1 MAKGNAD
8 GEIRI
13 ETAIDHKGFEAGC
26 DALMNAINS
35 LAKKT
40 KTVNQAIRNTFKKP
54 LEVKVDTNSASGKL
68 SAIKE
73 RAKQVKDEVKKLE
86 SESKVQ
92 TPAVN
97 ESSSPLKTDDLKKQ
111 VNSIAANVEK
121 LEPSF
126 QKAMAGGESAIDAF
140 NSKTELLKSPI
151 AGLKAKLEE
160 IGKTKYPTAEYAKLN
175 GEIDKVYQ
183 KIQLLVDKQEK
194 MQATGVGENSQSWKS
209 LQYDLELTGAKY
221 DELLAKRKAM
231 ETSGSA
237 FQLGSSTEQFSQ
249 LSSTLSSAVSQIQNM
264 RSKVQQTNSE
274 WAKMPTFSNTIKSA
288 FQNTANTIKSAFNG
302 ISTVIKH
309 PLQAADRLFGSII
322 QKSGRLVSTLAR
334 VSLTTAVNGAKKL
347 GSFIKSA
354 ASSML
359 RMVSGSK
366 SMNGSFGNLISNAKK
381 FALSLLGARGVW
393 ALLRKAVSAYMEQN
407 QQLSN
412 TLQGCWSGIGNILGP
427 IIEKIVNLVAQA
439 VSFVLQFL
447 KLFGVVG
454 KSTTK
459 AIGGAGSAAKKETDK
474 LKRQLASFDELNVL
488 SDSKSGSGGGGGS
501 GSGAGTLPDVEVP
514 DWAKLIAE
522 QLKAGD
528 WAGAAT
534 TLADQLNKMV
544 DDVDWTGLGD
554 KIGYYMN
561 AVLTFLAT
569 FIKKFDWKNLGA
581 HFGEMMNHILDGV
594 DWENLGVV
602 LTAKWAIILKT
613 LDGFFEKLDGKSV
626 SKALTDFMNG
636 TVNAADW
643 AGTAGSLAKNLS
655 RVISEIDFGAI
666 SESLSRQF
674 RTVLQ
679 TMIAAVE
686 NFDWAM
692 LGKKIADFINGIDW
706 KGIISDTATL
716 IGKVTEGA
724 LDTLLGFVENIDWSK
739 LGDDLWSGLESL
751 VKDIDWNGLISK
763 AFELLGAAVGGI
775 SALVASFCKKL
786 WESLKTGFEN
796 MKKTYFEPYMNDMGE
811 MTIEGFFKGIGDM
824 FRDIG
829 TWIKDHIFQPFID
842 GFKKAFGIASPA
854 KEMVPLGGYI
864 VDGLKQGIGNVWE
877 KIKEKFTA
885 LWTNINAWF
894 TTMKERFKTFG
905 TKIIENLSSGIGN
918 IWTKIR
924 ERFSACKESLTTW
937 FTTMKERF
945 KSFGS
950 STITNLYN
958 GIGGI
963 WGKISGRFSTF
974 WGRLKDW
981 FATIKARF
989 KDSGRSMITNFYHGF
1004 GNIWNTVRG
1013 KFTSF
1018 WSSLKSYLGSK
1029 MLKLGVTWDTT
1040 STLGRALTKIGL
1052 QGMPKLSFYAKGG
1065 IVDRPTL
1072 AMVGEAG
1079 KEAVIPLQR
1088 NTGWMKTMAQAIASE
1103 IKSSTFSLQNLV
1115 GKNAFEI
1122 SFPSDISNGLLSLSD
1137 ALNAVANSPIFRSPA
1152 IANGVIP
1159 YKTAATATEYDS
1171 KIGQTIENA
1180 NTELGSVVIQ
1190 AVSNATASIVNAIQD
1205 FSGTTVNLD
1214 SDSLT
1219 TSIVNEINRRTR
1231 MSGKSPLLI

>member
-8 GEIRI
+8 GEMRI

-35 LAKKT
+35 LARKT

-92 TPAVN
+92 TPTVN

-121 LEPSF
+121 LEPAF
-126 QKAMAGGESAIDAF
+126 QKAMAGGESAVDAF
-140 NSKTELLKSPI
+140 NSKTELLKSTI

-209 LQYDLELTGAKY
+209 LQYDLELAGTKY

-249 LSSTLSSAVSQIQNM
+249 MSSTLTSAESKLQQMFLKIEESSKSSSRLAAIFKGLLATTGAVAKNL
-264 RSKVQQTNSE
+264 SKAAL
-274 WAKMPTFSNTIKSA
+274 WAGGK
-288 FQNTANTIKSAFNG
+288 
-302 ISTVIKH
+302 
-309 PLQAADRLFGSII
+309 L
-322 QKSGRLVSTLAR
+322 
-334 VSLTTAVNGAKKL
+334 VNG
-347 GSFIKSA
+347 IKSA
-354 ASSML
+354 ASHMAKML
-359 RMVSGSK
+359 SHSK
-366 SMNGSFGNLISNAKK
+366 SMGSSFGNLISGAKK

-412 TLQGCWSGIGNILGP
+412 TLQGCWSGIVNILGP

-488 SDSKSGSGGGGGS
+488 SDSKSGSGGGAGS

-626 SKALTDFMNG
+626 SKALTDFING

-655 RVISEIDFGAI
+655 RVISEIDFRAI
-666 SESLSRQF
+666 SESLSQQF

-786 WESLKTGFEN
+786 WESLKAGFEN

-885 LWTNINAWF
+885 LWTSINAWF

-950 STITNLYN
+950 SAITNLYN

-963 WGKISGRFSTF
+963 WGRISGRFSTF

-1072 AMVGEAG
+1072 SMIGEAG

-1137 ALNAVANSPIFRSPA
+1137 ALKAVANSPIFRSPT

-1159 YKTAATATEYDS
+1159 YKTAATATESDS

-1190 AVSNATASIVNAIQD
+1190 AVSNATASIVNAIQNY
-1205 FSGTTVNLD
+1205 SGTTVNLD